1 VVPQISID
9 AMSGHSGFNTMKV
22 NGHKGKKTLHIF
34 IDSGSTHNFVDETV
48 AKRLGCRLEPM
59 AVKSV
64 AIADGNTL
72 QCKFI
77 CRNFTWTLHGV
88 EFMTDIL
95 LLPWENVM

>member
-1 VVPQISID
+1 
-9 AMSGHSGFNTMKV
+9 MSGHSGFNTMKV